1 MAKTTVPEKR
11 TVREVV
17 ANVSCYEFEGSVL
30 SAIEQL
36 KDLVKFHGEGARLD
50 YGDHYSYDDSKSYN
64 VVVDRL
70 ETDEEFEAR
79 TKTQEKAVKDRVAW
93 LEAELARLKGTK

>member
-1 MAKTTVPEKR
+1 MAKATVQEKR

-17 ANVSCYEFEGSVL
+17 GNIGCYDLDGSVA
-30 SAIEQL
+30 SAIATLQ
-36 KDLVKFHGEGARLD
+36 DLLKFHGDGARLD
-50 YGDHYSYDDSKSYN
+50 YGEHNSYDDTKSFN

-79 TKTQEKAVKDRVAW
+79 TKTQETAKVARIAQ
-93 LEAELARLKGTK
+93 LEAELARLKGQ